1 MEALARL
8 GLFFGVY
15 FTVLIL
21 TFFLRLEFAY
31 FQVSSFKFQVSSF
44 AVTTVVLSGW
54 LYYLHFIKK
63 EFPHF
68 LQEILYLMIF
78 LCSFTTVW
86 AFFSMHREF

>member
-31 FQVSSFKFQVSSF
+31 FQVSSF

-54 LYYLHFIKK
+54 LYDYKFLPFINDSK
-63 EFPHF
+63 
-68 LQEILYLMIF
+68 
-78 LCSFTTVW
+78 
-86 AFFSMHREF
+86 

>member
-31 FQVSSFKFQVSSF
+31 FQVSSF
-44 AVTTVVLSGW
+44 AVTTTVLSGW

-63 EFPHF
+63 ELRPWYT
-68 LQEILYLMIF
+68 L
-78 LCSFTTVW
+78 
-86 AFFSMHREF
+86 

>member
-15 FTVLIL
+15 FTILIL

-31 FQVSSFKFQVSSF
+31 FQVSSF
-44 AVTTVVLSGW
+44 AVTTTVLSGW

-68 LQEILYLMIF
+68 LREILYLMIF

>member
-31 FQVSSFKFQVSSF
+31 FQVSSF
-44 AVTTVVLSGW
+44 AVTTSVLSGW

-63 EFPHF
+63 KFPHF
-68 LQEILYLMIF
+68 LREILYLMIF
-78 LCSFTTVW
+78 LCFFTTVW

>member
-31 FQVSSFKFQVSSF
+31 FQVSSF
-44 AVTTVVLSGW
+44 AVTTTVLSGW

-68 LQEILYLMIF
+68 LREILYLMIF

>member
-21 TFFLRLEFAY
+21 TFFLRLEFVY
-31 FQVSSFKFQVSSF
+31 FQVSSF
-44 AVTTVVLSGW
+44 AVTTAVLSGW

-68 LQEILYLMIF
+68 LREILYLMIF
-78 LCSFTTVW
+78 LCSFTSVW
-86 AFFSMHREF
+86 ALFSLQREF

>member
-15 FTVLIL
+15 FTILIL

-31 FQVSSFKFQVSSF
+31 FQVSSF
-44 AVTTVVLSGW
+44 AVTTAALSGW

-63 EFPHF
+63 QFPHF
-68 LQEILYLMIF
+68 LREILYLMIF
-78 LCSFTTVW
+78 LCFFTTVW
-86 AFFSMHREF
+86 AFLSMFSEYLNV

>member
-31 FQVSSFKFQVSSF
+31 FQVSTF

-68 LQEILYLMIF
+68 LREILYLMIF
-78 LCSFTTVW
+78 LCSFTSVW
-86 AFFSMHREF
+86 ALFSLLREF